1 MGSAMARE
9 LVKAEI
15 RVALWNRTKASA
27 DAVVDSIES
36 NLVTSVST
44 VTEALQDADIAIC
57 TFTDGKVTQSV
68 LLSDPALLEKAPSR
82 LIVVDMG
89 TSGVETAKTLSSAIS
104 AAGLRFVDAPVS
116 GSTATI
122 AAHQLLVMAS
132 GSVDGIEVIRPILEI
147 FAKKV
152 AYLGEAGAG
161 QAMKLAVNL
170 IVHSLNAAVGE
181 ALALTTKF
189 GIAPEEAYDVLEES
203 VVAAPFIKYKRSAFL
218 DASTPVA
225 MRIDTVVK
233 DMGLI
238 RNFGMSSGVSLTAA
252 WAVEDLYRHA
262 CAAGFEAQ
270 DMASLFRFLR

>member
-9 LVKAEI
+9 LVKADV
-15 RVALWNRTKASA
+15 RLSLWNRTKASA
-27 DAVVDSIES
+27 DSLSDSLES
-36 NLVTSVST
+36 NLVTVATTVSD
-44 VTEALQDADIAIC
+44 ALRDADIAIC

-68 LLSDPALLEKAPSR
+68 LLSDPSILEKAASN
-82 LIVVDMG
+82 LVIVDMG
-89 TSGVETAKTLSSAIS
+89 TSGVEAAKALSYSIS
-104 AAGLRFVDAPVS
+104 TAGLRFVDAPVS

-152 AYLGEAGAG
+152 VYLGEAGAG

-203 VVAAPFIKYKRSAFL
+203 VVAAPFVKYKRSAFL

-252 WAVEDLYRHA
+252 WAVEDLYRQA

-270 DMASLFRFLR
+270 DMANLFRFLR